1 LIVQEKLLTATA
13 SVLEKFG
20 LHARIEELCLE
31 FSSSRAVE
39 SSNNKTNFDSADNDR
54 LACI

>member
-1 LIVQEKLLTATA
+1 MKHLGLQKLLSSQVKHLIVQEKLLTVTA

-20 LHARIEELCLE
+20 LHAGIEELCLE

-39 SSNNKTNFDSADNDR
+39 
-54 LACI
+54 I